1 MSASAAHRA
10 TGASAHR
17 ATPASFA
24 PAFAAALVQRIR
36 PTLRDGLRG
45 APLAGARAGA
55 RAVTTTRAPRT
66 RLAHARLG
74 APAVGA
80 APVRFA
86 DTRLARAVVVALLAM
101 VVASGLVMLIGQQ
114 ASAAPVAPT
123 SPTAPAQPGTG
134 TGSTGGTGSTEGT
147 TGTVPGE
154 TPDFTESDQTVTD
167 GTGTGGLNIDINGP
181 DGAPSQAIV
190 TLLGITLL
198 SVAPALL
205 LMMTSFTKIFVV
217 LAMTRNALALPSIPP
232 NQVLAGL
239 ALFLSLFIMAP
250 ILGHINDDAVQP
262 YLNGQLD
269 FQGAIDAGAAP
280 LREFMLAHTREEDL
294 ALMTRSAD
302 QPNPSSQAD
311 VPMLTL
317 IPSFMIS
324 ELRAAFIIGFV
335 IFIPFLVIDLVVSA
349 ALMSM
354 GMMMLPPVMISLPFK
369 ILLFVL
375 VDGWGLIITS
385 LIESYQVAA

>member
-10 TGASAHR
+10 NPTSAHR
-17 ATPASFA
+17 GTAAHRAPAASASRATRASSA
-24 PAFAAALVQRIR
+24 PAFVAALAQRVR

-45 APLAGARAGA
+45 APLR
-55 RAVTTTRAPRT
+55 
-66 RLAHARLG
+66 HARLG

-134 TGSTGGTGSTEGT
+134 TGSTGGTGSTDGS
-147 TGTVPGE
+147 TGTGTGE

-302 QPNPSSQAD
+302 QPNPASQAD

-385 LIESYQVAA
+385 LIESYQVSA

>member
-1 MSASAAHRA
+1 MTLRAPSARTTRA
-10 TGASAHR
+10 FF
-17 ATPASFA
+17 ATAVA
-24 PAFAAALVQRIR
+24 RLAGH
-36 PTLRDGLRG
+36 TLRDGLRG
-45 APLAGARAGA
+45 RTPASPTSAGRHSLVRTVPLADRRALS
-55 RAVTTTRAPRT
+55 R
-66 RLAHARLG
+66 HALG
-74 APAVGA
+74 AAPVGA
-80 APVRFA
+80 APLRFA

-101 VVASGLVMLIGQQ
+101 IVASGLIMLIGQT
-114 ASAAPVAPT
+114 ALAAPVE
-123 SPTAPAQPGTG
+123 PTAPTAPVEPGTG
-134 TGSTGGTGSTEGT
+134 TPGTGTPGTGTPGT
-147 TGTVPGE
+147 TGT
-154 TPDFTESDQTVTD
+154 TPTDFTDGDQTESD
-167 GTGTGGLNIDINGP
+167 GSGTGGLNIDINGP
-181 DGAPSQAIV
+181 DGAPSTAVV

-250 ILGHINDDAVQP
+250 ILEHINADAVQP
-262 YLNGQLD
+262 YLDGSID
-269 FQGAIDAGAAP
+269 FQAAIDAGSAP
-280 LREFMLAHTREEDL
+280 LREFMLAHTRQEDL

-302 QPNPSSQAD
+302 QPNPDSQAD

-385 LIESYQVAA
+385 LIESYQVTA

>member
-1 MSASAAHRA
+1 MSGPAAHRA
-10 TGASAHR
+10 TAGAAHR
-17 ATPASFA
+17 ATRTSFVSAFVPVFAS
-24 PAFAAALVQRIR
+24 ALRQRVR

-45 APLAGARAGA
+45 APLAAT
-55 RAVTTTRAPRT
+55 RAVVTRAPRT

-134 TGSTGGTGSTEGT
+134 STGSTDGTTGTGST
-147 TGTVPGE
+147 GE

-302 QPNPSSQAD
+302 QPNPASQAD

-385 LIESYQVAA
+385 LIESYQVSA

>member
-1 MSASAAHRA
+1 MTLRAPSAR
-10 TGASAHR
+10 TTR
-17 ATPASFA
+17 ASFA
-24 PAFAAALVQRIR
+24 TAVARLAG

-45 APLAGARAGA
+45 RTPASPTSAGRHSLVRTAPLADRRALAR
-55 RAVTTTRAPRT
+55 
-66 RLAHARLG
+66 HAL
-74 APAVGA
+74 GA
-80 APVRFA
+80 APVGTAPLRFA

-101 VVASGLVMLIGQQ
+101 IVASGLIMLIGQQ
-114 ASAAPVAPT
+114 ALAAPVE
-123 SPTAPAQPGTG
+123 PTAPTAPVEPG
-134 TGSTGGTGSTEGT
+134 TGGTGTTDGT
-147 TGTVPGE
+147 TPGTGGTAP
-154 TPDFTESDQTVTD
+154 TDFTDGDQTESD

-181 DGAPSQAIV
+181 DGAPSTAVV

-250 ILGHINDDAVQP
+250 ILEHINADAVQP
-262 YLNGQLD
+262 YLDGSID
-269 FQGAIDAGAAP
+269 FQAAIDAGSAP
-280 LREFMLAHTREEDL
+280 LREFMLAHTRQEDL

-302 QPNPSSQAD
+302 QPNPDSQAD

-385 LIESYQVAA
+385 LIESYQVTA

>member
-1 MSASAAHRA
+1 MTRASLARP
-10 TGASAHR
+10 TR
-17 ATPASFA
+17 ASFGS
-24 PAFAAALVQRIR
+24 ALVARLA

-45 APLAGARAGA
+45 RALAGGP
-55 RAVTTTRAPRT
+55 TRRSSF
-66 RLAHARLG
+66 
-74 APAVGA
+74 VSIDA

-86 DTRLARAVVVALLAM
+86 DTRLARTVVVGLLAM
-101 VVASGLVMLIGQQ
+101 VVASALLMLIGQS
-114 ASAAPVAPT
+114 ASAAPAPAPV
-123 SPTAPAQPGTG
+123 SPTAPVDPTAPAV
-134 TGSTGGTGSTEGT
+134 GSTGGTAGT
-147 TGTVPGE
+147 TPTDY
-154 TPDFTESDQTVTD
+154 TDTDQTVTD
-167 GTGTGGLNIDINGP
+167 GTGTGGLDIDITGP
-181 DGAPSQAIV
+181 DGTPSQAVV
-190 TLLGITLL
+190 TLIGITLL

-262 YLNGQLD
+262 YLSGQLD
-269 FQGAIDAGAAP
+269 LQGAIDAGSAP

-302 QPNPSSQAD
+302 QPNPADQAD

-385 LIESYQVAA
+385 LIESYQVGS